1 MPGRHFLDDLQLF
14 LMNTNLCDF
23 HRLYYCF
30 FCRLHG
36 RSVWEGALEGVAH
49 RLWEVCSPLYPT
61 IQKTINALW
70 KSSFYWF
77 HFSNSFDFRQNRPV
91 LNESSPLVLTFGVTL
106 QQIIDVVGGTWK
118 YFDWFN
124 TFSGRKE
131 SAPDH
136 LSLAQLG
143 KEVLLIVSVFA
154 IKCTDQFCHDFAHF
168 FTEL

>member
-1 MPGRHFLDDLQLF
+1 
-14 LMNTNLCDF
+14 MNTTFCDF

-30 FCRLHG
+30 FYRLHG

-49 RLWEVCSPLYPT
+49 RLWEVCSMHASLPNYP
-61 IQKTINALW
+61 KDHCD
-70 KSSFYWF
+70 KSGFNWF
-77 HFSNSFDFRQNRPV
+77 HLSNYFNFRQNRPV

-124 TFSGRKE
+124 TFSGRKK

-143 KEVLLIVSVFA
+143 EVFLIVFA
-154 IKCTDQFCHDFAHF
+154 LASARINLLSRFCALFHGTLIDRCT
-168 FTEL
+168 FTVS